1 MCYNYSVFRRCAL
14 QKIFK
19 KFNILLVVALCIL
32 QCNISYSEN
41 ATSSTQDYV
50 HSVNPYYSYW
60 KNEFI
65 IYIDNYLGNI
75 NDVSKKDLMGDKGSS
90 NIYIF
95 TKLTDGK
102 YDYDTLL
109 KDIKNSDVENNL
121 HDKNPILVH
130 LPKNAYNNESH
141 ALLKDDN
148 EKGKLITGGPYSKY
162 EKYPNGFYYK
172 DKKIDSAELNKILAT
187 YKIEADKISDQLKQ
201 IKSYSIK
208 DLYGNVFVA
217 YLTNGATSVA
227 GTEDA
232 KIYLLNVDKKLNP
245 YDLTISD
252 LTSDDVITGKSTKG
266 YLPDDWQVETI
277 YIYNQGHKLIE
288 KLSYDTFRQYL
299 WAKQEK
305 SVIEWMKSLY
315 N

>member
-1 MCYNYSVFRRCAL
+1 M

-90 NIYIF
+90 NVYIF